1 MKKLCVLALVALLA
15 LSVTN
20 VDAARTLKVGH
31 GLPTTHPLHKGAEK
45 FAELVSERTHGEV
58 TVEVF
63 PALQLGSVRE
73 MFEDLSLGTLDIAIV
88 TTDTPAF
95 LGLKYWRLLE
105 SGYMYQSYE
114 HAKKFFESPLMQE
127 LSDELE
133 KMHRITVVDPSWYY
147 GIRHLTT
154 ANTPVKTP
162 EDLKG
167 LKIRVPEAPG
177 YLNTLK
183 GMGANVTPVA
193 FGELYMALK
202 TGVVDGQE
210 NPFATIYSYKFYEA
224 QKYLNLTGHLISHN
238 TAFMSTDTLES
249 FDEATQQI
257 IRDSISEASDY
268 NDQLIID
275 SEQDYLNKL
284 QEVGMTVVEAD
295 AEAFRTKAVKYLQE
309 EWYTPEEVEFHKKI
323 QELQ

>member
-1 MKKLCVLALVALLA
+1 MKKLYVLAFVVLLG
-15 LSVTN
+15 LSVTHA
-20 VDAARTLKVGH
+20 DAARTLKVGH

-45 FAELVSERTHGEV
+45 FAELVNERTNGEV
-58 TVEVF
+58 TVEIF

-73 MFEDLSLGTLDIAIV
+73 MFEDLSLGTLDIAII

-105 SGYMYQSYE
+105 SGYMYRSYE

-133 KMHRITVVDPSWYY
+133 KMHRITVIDPSFYY

-154 ANTPVKTP
+154 AKTPVKTP

-202 TGVVDGQE
+202 TGIVDGQE

-238 TAFMSTDTLES
+238 TAFMSTDVLES

-257 IRDSISEASDY
+257 IRDSIREASDY

-275 SEQDYLNKL
+275 SEQDYLEKL